1 LNSIEAPN
9 APFCRSEGGMRQP
22 NLNILRPWWRAD
34 GARRDGGLRRRWQT
48 LRQVLLDHFGLVAGL
63 LLLVCALLWAVGEH
77 GRHVVGLRV
86 AETNRQIAAFHDA
99 PVGDAWRRVADAWQA
114 RQAAQH
120 PLLRRIASLS
130 GAALQAELG
139 NYRAFVI
146 DTVVEHGLARDIDTV
161 IRFYRRLAAC
171 VRIGS
176 CDARLA
182 AGRFGSAA
190 WSFRDQHYYWLLEE
204 YDVDEIDGVIDVI
217 APRAAGRKAF

>member
-1 LNSIEAPN
+1 
-9 APFCRSEGGMRQP
+9 MRQP
-22 NLNILRPWWRAD
+22 NLNVLRPWWRAD
-34 GARRDGGLRRRWQT
+34 RRRRQGGLPGRWQYC
-48 LRQVLLDHFGLVAGL
+48 RQTLLDHFGLVAGL
-63 LLLVCALLWAVGEH
+63 LLLACALLWAVGEH
-77 GRHVVGLRV
+77 GRHVAALRV
-86 AETNRQIAAFHDA
+86 AETSRHIAAFHGA

-114 RQAAQH
+114 KQAAEST
-120 PLLRRIASLS
+120 LLRRIASLA
-130 GAALQAELG
+130 GAPLQAELR

-146 DTVVEHGLARDIDTV
+146 DTVVEHRLARDIDTV

-190 WSFRDQHYYWLLEE
+190 WSFRDQHYYWLVEE

-217 APRAAGRKAF
+217 APRPRPAAGRSS

>member
-1 LNSIEAPN
+1 
-9 APFCRSEGGMRQP
+9 MRQP
-22 NLNILRPWWRAD
+22 NLSILCPWWRAD
-34 GARRDGGLRRRWQT
+34 RTRREGGLHRRWRHR
-48 LRQVLLDHFGLVAGL
+48 RQVLLDHFGLVAGVL
-63 LLLVCALLWAVGEH
+63 LLACALLWAVGEH
-77 GRHVVGLRV
+77 GRHVAGLRV
-86 AETNRQIAAFHDA
+86 AETNRHIAAFHDA
-99 PVGDAWRRVADAWQA
+99 PVGDAWQRVADAWQDK
-114 RQAAQH
+114 QAPQSA
-120 PLLRRIASLS
+120 LLRRLPGLS

-171 VRIGS
+171 VRVGG
-176 CDARLA
+176 CDARIV

-217 APRAAGRKAF
+217 APRPPGSTAAGPA